1 MPTYT
6 PKPKPLPTAALELSN
21 RHATKEEFAKRLVQA
36 IEAKGWN
43 QSQLA
48 RYAGLARDAVSTY
61 VRARSMPS
69 PESLRKMA
77 AVLEVKAE
85 VLMPNY
91 FESASAEQAARLE
104 IKDIHGEDGYMWVK
118 VNMRLPKAVAIKVFM
133 LINEPHN

>member
-6 PKPKPLPTAALELSN
+6 SKPKPLPIAAIEAGN
-21 RHATKEEFAKRLVQA
+21 RHSSKEEFAKRLVQA
-36 IEAKGWN
+36 LDNKGWN

-61 VRARSMPS
+61 VRARSLPS
-69 PESLRKMA
+69 PDSLKKLA
-77 AVLEVKAE
+77 ACLGVKPE
-85 VLMPNY
+85 DLLPNY
-91 FESASAEQAARLE
+91 FEAASNEQAARME
-104 IKDIHGEDGYMWVK
+104 IKEIHGEDGYMWLK